1 MNARV
6 YRVEEADGEAFV
18 EKDFS
23 GCPWI
28 VRQTLGR
35 FLVWRECWILRR
47 LGATGLVPGGV
58 RRLSPFALREAFVA
72 GFALRDSD
80 TGVYASNVFD
90 PSKVFGVPA
99 EMLREPVPA
108 AFFDALE
115 EGVRAVHAAGFVHL
129 DLHNSRNVM
138 VSPGWRP
145 VLIDWQSALPT
156 RWMPGPL
163 RRALER
169 IDLAGIYKF
178 RDKFRPGDLSPEQ
191 KRFLHRRRMIRRFLW
206 VPRIHFVPKG
216 GAPAPRA
223 PAVEAGVSLGSN
235 LGDRAEN
242 LLRAVRMLAETPGVR
257 LLARS
262 SLYETE
268 PVDVPPPHGATAA
281 TRSRR
286 RSAASAP
293 ATTIPARSTSTC
305 SGSATPS
312 ATSRTCI
319 FRIPRSPRAA
329 SCASPSPNSGR
340 TFASPGCPAP
350 SPTFSP
356 PCRRAPASDGSKR
369 RRPPHERSLLSPL
382 VRPSRRRSGAC
393 RVPGGAGCAR
403 RGRRA
408 PARRARPCSSK
419 AP

>member
-6 YRVEEADGEAFV
+6 YRVEEADGGAYV

-72 GFALRDSD
+72 GFARRDSD

-115 EGVRAVHAAGFVHL
+115 KGVRAVHAAGFVHL

-191 KRFLHRRRMIRRFLW
+191 RRFLHRRRMIRRFLW

-268 PVDVPPPHGATAA
+268 PVDVPPEFAGLNYLNAAAVFEVSLPLAAWSDRCHAVEAALGRVRTGYHHPRTIDVDLLWFGDAVRDEPHLHLPHPQIA
-281 TRSRR
+281 SRR
-286 RSAASAP
+286 FVCEPLAELRPDLRLPGLPGSVADLLAALPPRPGVRRIEEAQ
-293 ATTIPARSTSTC
+293 TS
-305 SGSATPS
+305 P
-312 ATSRTCI
+312 
-319 FRIPRSPRAA
+319 
-329 SCASPSPNSGR
+329 
-340 TFASPGCPAP
+340 
-350 SPTFSP
+350 
-356 PCRRAPASDGSKR
+356 
-369 RRPPHERSLLSPL
+369 
-382 VRPSRRRSGAC
+382 
-393 RVPGGAGCAR
+393 
-403 RGRRA
+403 
-408 PARRARPCSSK
+408 
-419 AP
+419 

>member
-268 PVDVPPPHGATAA
+268 PVDVPPEFAGRNYLNAAAVFEVSLPLAAWSDRCHAVEAALGRVRTGYHHPRTIDVDLLWFGDAVRDEPHLHLPHPQIA
-281 TRSRR
+281 SRR
-286 RSAASAP
+286 FVCEPLAELRPDLRLPGLPGSVADLLAALP
-293 ATTIPARSTSTC
+293 PRP
-305 SGSATPS
+305 GV
-312 ATSRTCI
+312 R
-319 FRIPRSPRAA
+319 RIEEAQ
-329 SCASPSPNSGR
+329 ASP
-340 TFASPGCPAP
+340 
-350 SPTFSP
+350 
-356 PCRRAPASDGSKR
+356 
-369 RRPPHERSLLSPL
+369 
-382 VRPSRRRSGAC
+382 
-393 RVPGGAGCAR
+393 
-403 RGRRA
+403 
-408 PARRARPCSSK
+408 
-419 AP
+419 

>member
-90 PSKVFGVPA
+90 PTKVFGVPA

-268 PVDVPPPHGATAA
+268 PVDVPPEFAGLNYLNAAAVFEVSLPLAAWSDRCHAVEAALGRVRTGYHHPRTIDVDLLWFGDAVRDEPHLHLPHPQIA
-281 TRSRR
+281 SRR
-286 RSAASAP
+286 FVCEPLAELRPDLRLPGLPGSVADLLAALP
-293 ATTIPARSTSTC
+293 PRP
-305 SGSATPS
+305 GV
-312 ATSRTCI
+312 R
-319 FRIPRSPRAA
+319 RIEEAQ
-329 SCASPSPNSGR
+329 ASP
-340 TFASPGCPAP
+340 
-350 SPTFSP
+350 
-356 PCRRAPASDGSKR
+356 
-369 RRPPHERSLLSPL
+369 
-382 VRPSRRRSGAC
+382 
-393 RVPGGAGCAR
+393 
-403 RGRRA
+403 
-408 PARRARPCSSK
+408 
-419 AP
+419 